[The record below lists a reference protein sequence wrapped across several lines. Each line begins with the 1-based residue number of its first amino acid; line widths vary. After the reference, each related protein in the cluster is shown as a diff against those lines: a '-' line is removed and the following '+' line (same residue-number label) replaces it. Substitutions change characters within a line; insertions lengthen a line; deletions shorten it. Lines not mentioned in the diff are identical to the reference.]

1 MALARLS
8 EEKINEIRNQA
19 DIVQVIGNYLPLT
32 RKGKNYVA
40 TCPFHDDHSPSM
52 SISPDKQIYKCFVC
66 GAGGNVFT
74 FVKDYEKISFIEAVI
89 KVAELINYE
98 LDESE
103 KRAGGVEADPQVAA
117 IHKVLSAG
125 INYMNYT
132 LFTPVASMAKEI
144 LSRRGLNDELIRR
157 FDIGYNPRNDA
168 LTHYL
173 LQKKFNEADLV
184 AANVSRVSAN
194 GIHDVFSHRIM
205 IPIHDRNGNP
215 VGFTA
220 RRIDEDDT
228 SKYINTTDTP
238 AFHKGNLVFN
248 LHRAKQAIKE
258 EKRVIVVE
266 GAMDVIA
273 YEKVGIHASVA
284 TLGTACTLTQL
295 QQIRNLHVPVVVSY
309 DGDEAGLNATY
320 KFGKLAA
327 SIGLI
332 VEVVDNELGLD
343 PDEIIEAY
351 GFEELFSLSKKTIS
365 WIDFLFRYLQKRYNL
380 QNYSQRKEF
389 AQEIAEQILLLKE
402 DFEKRNYYQ
411 RLYEITQFDMS
422 KEIKHEESRRIQT
435 KIGLRVPISGILR
448 AEYEI
453 LSAMLL
459 SVQASNRF
467 KEALGFLIDEDCNKL
482 ALYIIDYYR
491 SYDVIQLA
499 DLYDY
504 IHEEAVKDLLL
515 QIGNW
520 ELAPQLY
527 QEDVFMQSVLKIQSA
542 CFEDKIQKLT
552 HEALLL
558 SDPLA
563 KAELMNDI
571 LRLKREKNELLN
583 GSREE

>member
-467 KEALGFLIDEDCNKL
+467 KEALGFLIDENCNKL

>member
-1 MALARLS
+1 MARLS

-144 LSRRGLNDELIRR
+144 LSRRGLSDELIRR

-351 GFEELFSLSKKTIS
+351 GFEELVSLSKKTIS

-527 QEDVFMQSVLKIQSA
+527 QEDVFMQSVLKIKSA

>member
-1 MALARLS
+1 MARLS

>member
-1 MALARLS
+1 MARLS

-467 KEALGFLIDEDCNKL
+467 KEALGFLIDENCNKL

>member
-1 MALARLS
+1 MARLS

-103 KRAGGVEADPQVAA
+103 KRAGRVEADPQVAA

-467 KEALGFLIDEDCNKL
+467 KEALGFLIDENCNKL